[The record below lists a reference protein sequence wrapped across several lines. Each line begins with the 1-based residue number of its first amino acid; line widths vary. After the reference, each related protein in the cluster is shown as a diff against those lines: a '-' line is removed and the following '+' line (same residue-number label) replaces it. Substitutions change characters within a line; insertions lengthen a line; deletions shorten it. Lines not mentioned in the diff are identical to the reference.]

1 MEDGIEG
8 VQRAFVFDSFER
20 FIRVFL
26 AVSDCLQGAEDFA
39 NAVVALASR
48 LAHQGVTHAEITV
61 TAATHVR
68 RGVSITALLEG
79 LADGRASAQSLHGVA
94 VTYVFDVVCMFPDQA
109 DATVSMA
116 LEGRAAGVRG
126 LGLAG
131 PEARSAPIEAF
142 VPAFDRAAAK
152 GLRCV
157 PHAGEHAG
165 AERVRAVVERLHAT
179 RIGHGVRCLEDPGV
193 VKLLRDRGVVLEVCP
208 TSNIALGVAASWAT
222 HPLPRLL
229 DASLEVVIASD
240 DPALFGT
247 SVVHELVQGARAF
260 GWDRA
265 RVRQLCEASV
275 RAVG

>member
-1 MEDGIEG
+1 MIAHDPTLDALIDLAFTEDAPHGD
-8 VQRAFVFDSFER
+8 VTT
-20 FIRVFL
+20 
-26 AVSDCLQGAEDFA
+26 
-39 NAVVALASR
+39 VA
-48 LAHQGVTHAEITV
+48 
-61 TAATHVR
+61 
-68 RGVSITALLEG
+68 
-79 LADGRASAQSLHGVA
+79 
-94 VTYVFDVVCMFPDQA
+94 
-109 DATVSMA
+109 
-116 LEGRAAGVRG
+116 
-126 LGLAG
+126 
-131 PEARSAPIEAF
+131 
-142 VPAFDRAAAK
+142 
-152 GLRCV
+152 CV
-157 PHAGEHAG
+157 P
-165 AERVRAVVERLHAT
+165 ERVRAVVERLHAT